1 MATLQLRVD
10 DSLKAKADA
19 LFSSLGLDTST
30 AVRIFLA
37 SSIENNGLP
46 FAVRHKAEPLSLETA
61 VSDSRNRTNLHGPF
75 KTAQEAVASM
85 LEEIVYTNR
94 MKRDVKLMKK
104 RGRNLEKLVEVLNL
118 LASGNPLPQK
128 YKDHRLTGN
137 LNDFRECH
145 IEPDWLLMYQI
156 FENELILSAT
166 ATGSLSDLLGK

>member
-37 SSIENNGLP
+37 SS
-46 FAVRHKAEPLSLETA
+46 LETA

-85 LEEIVYTNR
+85 LE
-94 MKRDVKLMKK
+94 D
-104 RGRNLEKLVEVLNL
+104 
-118 LASGNPLPQK
+118 
-128 YKDHRLTGN
+128 
-137 LNDFRECH
+137 
-145 IEPDWLLMYQI
+145 
-156 FENELILSAT
+156 
-166 ATGSLSDLLGK
+166 